1 MNTILRVV
9 TKLFETGAPPGEWM
23 AATPC
28 DDLDI
33 VTDIPYQNYQHVPLA
48 MDLYRPKY
56 RSTDALLLDYGKGKH
71 LIHAFPALNPY
82 LPESVDAMSRILQWF
97 ASK

>member
-1 MNTILRVV
+1 MNLQDNVKGGRHTTQLGQKCNQNFSQTFSQDTAAFRTETDGIG
-9 TKLFETGAPPGEWM
+9 TKE
-23 AATPC
+23 
-28 DDLDI
+28 
-33 VTDIPYQNYQHVPLA
+33 IPKDAYYGVH
-48 MDLYRPKY
+48 
-56 RSTDALLLDYGKGKH
+56 ALLLDYGKGKH

>member
-1 MNTILRVV
+1 V
-9 TKLFETGAPPGEWM
+9 
-23 AATPC
+23 
-28 DDLDI
+28 
-33 VTDIPYQNYQHVPLA
+33 Y
-48 MDLYRPKY
+48 
-56 RSTDALLLDYGKGKH
+56 ALLLDYGKGKH

>member
-1 MNTILRVV
+1 V
-9 TKLFETGAPPGEWM
+9 
-23 AATPC
+23 
-28 DDLDI
+28 
-33 VTDIPYQNYQHVPLA
+33 H
-48 MDLYRPKY
+48 
-56 RSTDALLLDYGKGKH
+56 ALLLDYGKGKH